1 MQLHQAAKREPSQV
15 ADPYAAVQ
23 VDVAA
28 LQGADGLPDGMAC
41 VGMVY
46 NVNTGL
52 IETAVAPE

>member
-1 MQLHQAAKREPSQV
+1 V